1 MNLHKN
7 INLLIIL
14 SFLLSACGAPSLA
27 LSPIQAVAAP
37 DADLTQPPNL
47 LAIPADATAT
57 PTPFQPLLPTAVMT
71 PTEIPTLTPVP
82 TSTPAPALPV
92 PDLPVEPVTEAT
104 KQLNILLLGSD
115 KRPWET
121 GFRTDTIILVSLD
134 PAKGTVS
141 LLSFP
146 RDLYVNIPGWTTDR
160 INTAFFHGGFK
171 TLAATLDSN
180 FGVRPTHY
188 ILINFR
194 SFKQIVD
201 SLGGLEVK
209 VSTPLNDRYPGKG
222 WITIPKGRVKMN
234 ADMVLW
240 YVRSR
245 KTSNDFAR
253 NRRQQ
258 EVIMALFEKF
268 ISLDALRRVP
278 EFYKLYKKSVSTS
291 LTLTDGLAFLPLAL
305 QLAADPSRIKR
316 YYISPQDIW
325 NYITPGGA
333 MVLLP
338 REDRIRKIVKQAL
351 TGK

>member
-1 MNLHKN
+1 MKHLNK
-7 INLLIIL
+7 INLLFIL
-14 SFLLSACGAPSLA
+14 SILLSACGAPALA
-27 LSPIQAVAAP
+27 NAPSQEAALP
-37 DADLTQPPNL
+37 NADSTQPPNL
-47 LAIPADATAT
+47 VPIPPDATAT
-57 PTPFQPLLPTAVMT
+57 PTPFQPLLPTAVFT

-92 PDLPVEPVTEAT
+92 PDLPVEPVSEAT
-104 KQLNILLLGSD
+104 NQLNILLLGSD

-121 GFRTDTIILVSLD
+121 GFRTDTIILVSLN
-134 PAKGTVS
+134 PSKGTVS

-201 SLGGLEVK
+201 SLGGLQVK
-209 VSTPLNDRYPGKG
+209 VGTALNDRYPGKG
-222 WITIPKGRVKMN
+222 WITIPKGTVKMN
-234 ADMVLW
+234 ADMALW

-258 EVIMALFEKF
+258 EVILALFEKF
-268 ISLDALRRVP
+268 LSLDALRRVP
-278 EFYKLYKKSVSTS
+278 EFYKMYKKSVSTDM
-291 LTLTDGLAFLPLAL
+291 TLSDGLAYLPLAL
-305 QLAADPSRIKR
+305 QLATDPSRIKR
-316 YYISPQDIW
+316 YYISPQDVW

-338 REDRIRKIVKQAL
+338 REDQIRKIVKQAL
-351 TGK
+351 AGK